1 MKKSEK
7 KNNIGWIM
15 ALYLTGLFIGAL
27 STGIITP
34 VRTIIQSSLGV
45 DDTVGIWM
53 ITIYTL
59 FYAAIIPISGKL
71 ADRHGRKI
79 IFIVSIFLFGVGSV
93 ICGLSARFDS
103 FTVLLIGRIVQAL
116 GAGGI
121 MPIATAEFGTSFP
134 EEKRG
139 MALGLV
145 GGVYGI
151 ANVLGA
157 TAGSAILD
165 IFGVANWEW
174 VFYINIPFCLFV
186 IIGGLV
192 FIPNNKSEIVYKI
205 DKLGTLLMTVIIL
218 SLLYGLKNL
227 DFFNFFSSIIEKDVY
242 PFLLIAILLTPL
254 FLFVEK
260 KAEDPIFHV
269 EYLKNWQIIATLL
282 MGLLVGCSM
291 MGMIFIPQFAE
302 NSLKMSSGSGGY
314 FVIILGVF
322 AGAAS
327 PISGKLID
335 KFGVKP
341 ILGAG
346 FIISIVGALYLA
358 FIATVHVNLFNIFV
372 SLTLIGLGMGLT
384 MGTPLNYM
392 MLANTSDEESNSALA
407 TLSLVR
413 SIGTAIAPAIMVGFI
428 VHAASGMQVDLMNAL
443 PEIPEVPKM
452 EQVTELNDILD
463 KLSESEQ
470 YKEMMGDRNMSEM
483 LNMDMSMDMNMYGD
497 SNFKLPDELL
507 TALQD
512 SDVTTIVDTC
522 KDMVSFMFDYGTKDV
537 ITNIQSGIGEGID
550 GIGQGI
556 DGVSSGIAQMK
567 SGVGEMDS
575 GMTELKAGIDGISQ
589 GIEGMKS
596 GIAQQNEAIAG
607 IEQAIAMAQSGQ
619 MGPVNQEHID
629 EMQAQLAQL
638 QGAKAGLEAKLKE
651 SEAQKAQMEGALGGM
666 SSGRNELLGAIDT
679 AESQKE
685 LMVKAKELMQEV
697 KEGIPGLF
705 AQSKAD
711 YLAAVDNDS
720 EKIEGVY
727 QSTLNE
733 GFKNMFICV
742 TVFNVLG
749 VILLAFY
756 KDDKKAKKA
765 ES

>member
-1 MKKSEK
+1 MAKKEK
-7 KNNIGWIM
+7 SSIGWIM
-15 ALYLTGLFIGAL
+15 ALYLTGLFVGAL

-34 VRTIIQSSLGV
+34 VRSIIQSALGV

-59 FYAAIIPISGKL
+59 FYAAIIPVSGKL

-79 IFIVSIFLFGVGSV
+79 VFIISMLLFGIGSV
-93 ICGLSARFDS
+93 ICGLSASLDS
-103 FTVLLIGRIVQAL
+103 FSVLLAGRIVQAL

-186 IIGGLV
+186 IIGGLIC
-192 FIPNNKSEIVYKI
+192 IPNHKSDAVYKI

-227 DFFNFFSSIIEKDVY
+227 DFFSFLSSIREKDVY
-242 PFLLIAILLTPL
+242 PFLIAAIVLIPIFVL
-254 FLFVEK
+254 VEK

-269 EYLKNWQIIATLL
+269 EYMKNGQIIVTLL

-291 MGMIFIPQFAE
+291 MGMIFIPEFAE
-302 NSLKMSSGSGGY
+302 NSLKIPSGSGGY

-346 FIISIVGALYLA
+346 FIISILGALYLA
-358 FIATVHVNLFNIFV
+358 LIATVHINMFNIFV
-372 SLTLIGLGMGLT
+372 SLTLIGFGMGLT

-392 MLANTSDEESNSALA
+392 MMANTSDAEANSALA
-407 TLSLVR
+407 TLSLIR

-428 VHAASGMQVDLMNAL
+428 VHASAGMQTDLMKVL
-443 PEIPEVPKM
+443 PEIPEAPKI
-452 EQVTELNDILD
+452 EQMAELEDIIGE
-463 KLSESEQ
+463 LSESEEF
-470 YKEMMGDRNMSEM
+470 KEMMGETDISSM
-483 LNMDMSMDMNMYGD
+483 LDMDMDMDMTGSSDFTM
-497 SNFKLPDELL
+497 PAELL
-507 TALQD
+507 AKLQN
-512 SDVTTIVDTC
+512 SDVTTIVPIC
-522 KDMVSFMFDYGTKDV
+522 REMVSYMFDYGTEGV
-537 ITNIQSGIGEGID
+537 IPEIQSGIGEGID
-550 GIGQGI
+550 GISAGI
-556 DGVSSGIAQMK
+556 DGIAAGIAEMRSGI
-567 SGVGEMDS
+567 SEMDS
-575 GMTELKAGIDGISQ
+575 GMAELSA
-589 GIEGMKS
+589 GIEGIAAGIS
-596 GIAQQNEAIAG
+596 GMEQAIIQQEEGIAG
-607 IEQAIAMAQSGQ
+607 IEQAIALAQSGG
-619 MGPVNQEHID
+619 MGPVSEEQISG
-629 EMQAQLAQL
+629 MQAQLAQL
-638 QGAKAGLEAKLKE
+638 QEAKAQVEAKRDAAV
-651 SEAQKAQMEGALGGM
+651 SQKAQMESALSQM
-666 SSGRNELLGAIDT
+666 SAGRAELQAA
-679 AESQKE
+679 AELTESKKS
-685 LMVKAKELMQEV
+685 LMERARELMQEI
-697 KEGIPGLF
+697 KDSIPELF
-705 AQSKAD
+705 AQIKSD
-711 YLAAVDNDS
+711 YLDAVDGESDA
-720 EKIEGVY
+720 IESVY
-727 QSTLNE
+727 QSSLNT
-733 GFKNMFICV
+733 GFRNMFICV
-742 TVFNVLG
+742 TVFNLIG
-749 VILLAFY
+749 AILLLFY
-756 KDDKKAKKA
+756 KDSRKKN
-765 ES
+765 